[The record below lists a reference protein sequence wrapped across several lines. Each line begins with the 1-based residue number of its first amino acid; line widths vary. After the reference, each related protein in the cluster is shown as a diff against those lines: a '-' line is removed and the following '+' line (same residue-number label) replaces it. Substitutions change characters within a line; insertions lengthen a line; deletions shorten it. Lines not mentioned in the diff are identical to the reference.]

1 MWPNPHETAELV
13 TFNEEIVNGKREKK
27 IFIQTMHENWM
38 FCATFN
44 LKLIAIFKMQHWPFA
59 VDFNLLR
66 HYPENSWL

>member
-1 MWPNPHETAELV
+1 
-13 TFNEEIVNGKREKK
+13 
-27 IFIQTMHENWM
+27 MHENWM

-66 HYPENSWL
+66 HYPENS